1 VANDKIIEGREE
13 EWPCSPALEARI
25 KQLVDTK
32 SRQIEAN
39 VTSVAL
45 ELHKEIR
52 EEQRSIRREVRRD
65 HNENRVRM
73 QATHE
78 VAAKGVAQNEMIM
91 AEQQGT
97 KSLMLELL
105 GKVNT
110 LAGRMIGERT
120 AEDRINAQES
130 REAESIDRKKAWWFN
145 ILRWVLG
152 LGGGSTLLNW
162 IHHHWDKP

>member
-1 VANDKIIEGREE
+1 MPSEKITEDKAED
-13 EWPCSPALEARI
+13 WPCSPALEAHI
-25 KQLVDTK
+25 KELVETK
-32 SRQIEAN
+32 SKQIEAN

-52 EEQRSIRREVRRD
+52 DENRNVRREVRRD

-78 VAAKGVAQNEMIM
+78 VAAKAVAQNEMIM

-105 GKVNT
+105 GEVKT
-110 LAGRMIGERT
+110 LAGRMLGEKT
-120 AEDRINAQES
+120 AEERISVQDS
-130 REAESIDRKKAWWFN
+130 RDAESSDRKKAWWFN
-145 ILRWVLG
+145 ILRWVIG
-152 LGGGSTLLNW
+152 LGGGGTLLNW
-162 IHHHWDKP
+162 IRGHHWDK